1 VLERTLQQV
10 VRDMVIELASSQ
22 LTLEK
27 HRVVM
32 RSNIKK
38 QAHQE
43 RLDKAKQKLMVYEK
57 VKLQR

>member
-1 VLERTLQQV
+1 MV
-10 VRDMVIELASSQ
+10 VEMASSQ

-57 VKLQR
+57 VK